1 MTFDEWHDN
10 ENKPYPDGGHCPHID
25 WERVAWNASRENL
38 KAEILRGLRSEDNS
52 TQLRAII
59 AQVEAL

>member
-10 ENKPYPDGGHCPHID
+10 ENKPYENGEHCPHID
-25 WERVAWNASRENL
+25 WERAAWNASRQNM
-38 KAEILRGLRSEDNS
+38 KDEILRGLRSENNT

-59 AQVEAL
+59 AQVELL